1 MSIHDLPHVK
11 KGLASSAFDDE
22 GVATHAR
29 DVVKGGVLQGY
40 FLGSYSARKL
50 GMKSTGNAGGNH
62 NLVMDSTGEDF
73 AALLKKMGT
82 GLLVTEMLGQ
92 GINMVTGDYSRG
104 AAGFWVEN
112 GEIAYPV
119 HEVTV
124 AGNLKD
130 MFGNIVAIGTD
141 VMVRG
146 SRQTGSVLVEGM
158 TVAGE

>member
-1 MSIHDLPHVK
+1 
-11 KGLASSAFDDE
+11 
-22 GVATHAR
+22 
-29 DVVKGGVLQGY
+29 
-40 FLGSYSARKL
+40 
-50 GMKSTGNAGGNH
+50 MKSTGNAGGNH

-119 HEVTV
+119 QEVTV

-130 MFGNIVAIGTD
+130 MFANIVAIGTD

-146 SRQTGSVLVEGM
+146 SRQTGSVLVEGT

>member
-1 MSIHDLPHVK
+1 
-11 KGLASSAFDDE
+11 
-22 GVATHAR
+22 
-29 DVVKGGVLQGY
+29 
-40 FLGSYSARKL
+40 
-50 GMKSTGNAGGNH
+50 
-62 NLVMDSTGEDF
+62 
-73 AALLKKMGT
+73 
-82 GLLVTEMLGQ
+82 MLGQ

-119 HEVTV
+119 QEVTV

-130 MFGNIVAIGTD
+130 MFGHIVAIGTD
-141 VMVRG
+141 VIVRG

>member
-1 MSIHDLPHVK
+1 MTCLTCAK
-11 KGLASSAFDDE
+11 ASPAAFDDE
-22 GVATHAR
+22 GVATRAR
-29 DVVKGGVLQGY
+29 DVVGNGVVEGY

-119 HEVTV
+119 QEVTV

-130 MFGNIVAIGTD
+130 IFGNIIAIGTD

>member
-1 MSIHDLPHVK
+1 
-11 KGLASSAFDDE
+11 
-22 GVATHAR
+22 
-29 DVVKGGVLQGY
+29 
-40 FLGSYSARKL
+40 
-50 GMKSTGNAGGNH
+50 
-62 NLVMDSTGEDF
+62 
-73 AALLKKMGT
+73 AALLKQMGT

-104 AAGFWVEN
+104 AAGFWIEN

-119 HEVTV
+119 QEVTV

-130 MFGNIVAIGTD
+130 MFRNIVAIGTD

-146 SRQTGSVLVEGM
+146 SRQTGSVLLEGL